1 MKRNRHTEEQVI
13 TILKAHERG
22 VSVAEL
28 ARQNGV
34 TEQTIYRWKAKY
46 GGMEV
51 SEAKRLRELEAEN
64 ARLKKL
70 LAESALDNAALKE
83 IVSGKVVTPEAKR
96 RAVTHLVTGGWLSQR
111 HACRL
116 LGLPRS
122 VARYQAMPRDDEP
135 LRARLNAL
143 ATCYPRYGYLLLHA
157 LLRQEGLVVNR
168 KRIYRLYR
176 EAGLQVRTRR
186 RKRLVRPRAPMPCPD
201 RPNQRW
207 SMDFVSDQLASGRR
221 FRVLNIVDDFSRE
234 CVGQLVDTSISGRR
248 LARFLDELA
257 QQRSLPASIVC
268 DNGPELT
275 SKAMFFWARE
285 RKVTLAF
292 IQPGKPTQNA
302 FIESFNGKFRDGCLN
317 QHWFLSLADARHE
330 IDQWRAH
337 YNYVRPHSSL
347 GYMPPVAYAQ
357 RCA

>member
-1 MKRNRHTEEQVI
+1 M
-13 TILKAHERG
+13 
-22 VSVAEL
+22 
-28 ARQNGV
+28 
-34 TEQTIYRWKAKY
+34 
-46 GGMEV
+46 
-51 SEAKRLRELEAEN
+51 
-64 ARLKKL
+64 
-70 LAESALDNAALKE
+70 
-83 IVSGKVVTPEAKR
+83 TPEAKR

-122 VARYQAMPRDDEP
+122 VARYQAMPRDDDP

-157 LLRQEGLVVNR
+157 LLRQENLVVNR
-168 KRIYRLYR
+168 KRTYRLYR

-186 RKRLVRPRAPMPCPD
+186 RKRLVRPRAPMLCPD

-248 LARFLDELA
+248 LARFLDEVA

-317 QHWFLSLADARHE
+317 QHWFLSLTDARYE
-330 IDQWRAH
+330 IDQWRTH
-337 YNYVRPHSSL
+337 YNHVRPHSSL
-347 GYMPPVAYAQ
+347 GYLPPVAYAQ
-357 RCA
+357 RCS